1 MGILQ
6 IMPVN
11 NMVSAIRIQIN
22 ANGKQ
27 AEISWWQYP
36 QKNVSWRWA
45 KSKLEQYISSFCNKT
60 NFFLLRAVLTQS

>member
-11 NMVSAIRIQIN
+11 NMVSAIRLQIN

-36 QKNVSWRWA
+36 QKYVS
-45 KSKLEQYISSFCNKT
+45 
-60 NFFLLRAVLTQS
+60 

>member
-11 NMVSAIRIQIN
+11 NMVSAIRLQIN
-22 ANGKQ
+22 ANGKL

-36 QKNVSWRWA
+36 QKNVS
-45 KSKLEQYISSFCNKT
+45 
-60 NFFLLRAVLTQS
+60 